1 MLKRAA
7 LLGALTLIAGC
18 KKAQDVAPPAP
29 ARLVTPVTLPDQPST
44 VRMPISVPLA
54 DLRREIEGA
63 VPRTLLVID
72 EPPRVCIKTK
82 SKLLPDLTCR
92 LRGQV
97 TRGAIG
103 LKGAGEV
110 ITLTIPVSATVRAE
124 NIGKLIKRE
133 TATGAVVVTTRLR
146 LGLRPDWVPTAKVD
160 ANYRWTN
167 PIGIDFL
174 GQRITFQSKV
184 DPKLH
189 EILNQLERQL
199 PGKLARAGV
208 RDKAASIWAKGFRSE
223 RIKSEPLIWARFTPQ
238 AIGFSG
244 YRVAGNDLVVGL
256 SARLKSETIF
266 GERPAD
272 PPVTPLPRL
281 QGPLAEQGINMH
293 VPVFVPYSIL
303 EAAATDAL
311 VKPGKRRL
319 KLKNGHSAD
328 VTVRKVT
335 IYGAAGGK
343 VAVGLDLMIDAI
355 GGLVSPSGTLW
366 FVATPNLDIPGR
378 VLSVRDLTVVGRTDS
393 QIFNALVSA
402 VNDTDLH
409 DQMIAAIRYDFA
421 KDYQSGLTKA
431 DAWLK
436 EQPFEGFVFKGK
448 LAGAAIRD
456 ARVAP
461 DGVLISAD
469 AKADGGLAW
478 NPARAAQLVA
488 KRHAERDA
496 KARAKKLAGG

>member
-7 LLGALTLIAGC
+7 LLAILFVAGC
-18 KKAQDVAPPAP
+18 KKAEDVAPPAP
-29 ARLVTPVTLPDQPST
+29 PRLETPVTLPDQPST
-44 VRMPISVPLA
+44 VRMPISVPLS
-54 DLRREIEGA
+54 DLKRAIEDE
-63 VPRTLLVID
+63 VPRVLQVID

-97 TRGAIG
+97 TRGPIG
-103 LKGAGEV
+103 LTGAGDV
-110 ITLTIPVSATVRAE
+110 ITLRIPVSATVRAE

-146 LGLRPDWVPTAKVD
+146 LGLRPDWTPTAKVD
-160 ANYRWTN
+160 ANYSWTN

-189 EILNQLERQL
+189 QILNQLERQL

-223 RIKSEPLIWARFTPQ
+223 RVKSEPLIWARFTPQ

-244 YRVAGNDLVVGL
+244 YRVAGGFLTAGL
-256 SARLKSETIF
+256 SAQLRTETIF
-266 GERPAD
+266 GDKPAD

-281 QGPLAEQGINMH
+281 QGPLAERGINMH
-293 VPVFVPYSIL
+293 VPVFVPYGVL
-303 EAAATDAL
+303 EAAANDAL

-319 KLKNGHSAD
+319 KLKNGHTVDA
-328 VTVRKVT
+328 TVRKVT
-335 IYGAAGGK
+335 IYGSTGGRI
-343 VAVGLDLMIDAI
+343 AVGLDVKLGAFS
-355 GGLVSPSGTLW
+355 GLVDPEGVLW
-366 FVATPNLDIPGR
+366 FVATPQLDIPGR
-378 VLSVRDLTVVGRTDS
+378 VLAMRDLTLVGRTDS
-393 QIFNALVSA
+393 AVFNALVSA
-402 VNDTDLH
+402 VNETSLNADLTRS
-409 DQMIAAIRYDFA
+409 IRYDFA
-421 KDYQSGLTKA
+421 KDYDTGLKKA
-431 DAWLK
+431 DAWLQ

-461 DGVLISAD
+461 AGVLISAD
-469 AKADGGLAW
+469 ARADGGLTW
-478 NPARAAQLVA
+478 NPARADMLVA
-488 KRHAERDA
+488 KRHAERAA
-496 KARAKKLAGG
+496 KERAKKLAGG

>member
-7 LLGALTLIAGC
+7 LLAILLVTGC
-18 KKAQDVAPPAP
+18 KKAEDVAPPAP
-29 ARLVTPVTLPDQPST
+29 PRLETPVALPDQPST
-44 VRMPISVPLA
+44 IRMPISVPLA
-54 DLRREIEGA
+54 DLKRAIEEE
-63 VPRTLLVID
+63 VPRVLQVID

-97 TRGAIG
+97 TRGPIA
-103 LKGAGEV
+103 LTGAGDV
-110 ITLTIPVSATVRAE
+110 ITLRIPVAATVRAE
-124 NIGKLIKRE
+124 NIGKLIKHE

-146 LGLRPDWVPTAKVD
+146 LGLRPDWTPTAKVD
-160 ANYRWTN
+160 ANYSWTN

-189 EILNQLERQL
+189 EILNKLERQL

-223 RIKSEPLIWARFTPQ
+223 RVKSEPLIWARFTPQ

-244 YRVAGNDLVVGL
+244 YRIANGLLTAGL
-256 SARLKSETIF
+256 SAQMKTETIF
-266 GERPAD
+266 GDKPAD

-293 VPVFVPYSIL
+293 VPVFVPYGIL
-303 EAAATDAL
+303 EAAANDAL

-319 KLKNGHSAD
+319 KLKNGHSVD

-335 IYGAAGGK
+335 IYGASGGK
-343 VAVGLDLMIDAI
+343 LAVGLDLNLDAA
-355 GGLVSPSGTLW
+355 GGLVAPSGTVW
-366 FVATPNLDIPGR
+366 FVATPMLDIPGR
-378 VLSVRDLTVVGRTDS
+378 VLSIRDLVLVGRTDS
-393 QIFNALVSA
+393 TVFNALVSA
-402 VNDTDLH
+402 INDTSLH
-409 DQMIAAIRYDFA
+409 DQLMNSVRYDFA
-421 KDYQSGLTKA
+421 NDYQSGLDKA
-431 DAWLK
+431 DRWLR
-436 EQPFEGFVFKGK
+436 EQPFEGFVFNGK

-461 DGVLISAD
+461 AGVLISAD
-469 AKADGGLAW
+469 AKAAGALTW
-478 NPARAAQLVA
+478 NPKRAGQLVA
-488 KRHAERDA
+488 ERHAKRAA
-496 KARAKKLAGG
+496 KERAKKLAGG